1 MADSE
6 FDLIRRHFATLG
18 APRADVLVG
27 VGDDAALLAPQPG
40 RLLVATVDTLVE
52 GTHFLASDPA
62 RSVGHRALAVNL
74 SDMAA
79 MGAEPA
85 WALLSLTMP
94 AIVEAWIAQFASGFD
109 ALARVHGVQLV
120 GGNTTSG
127 ALSVA
132 VTVIGFVPPGQALLR
147 DGARPGHALY
157 VSGTPGDSVRGRLH
171 PQASP
176 GLRDRY
182 LHPEPRVALGLAL
195 RGLASACI
203 DVSDGLLGD
212 ARKLCEASGCGARI
226 EARSLPLS
234 EALLAAAGRD
244 EAERCA
250 LEGGEDYELCFA
262 VPPGHEAALLE
273 RVALDPGLG
282 RVGRIGQLEETR
294 GIVVTRGGVVTG
306 FSQSGHDHFA
316 R

>member
-6 FDLIRRHFATLG
+6 FDLIRRVFATLG

-27 VGDDAALLAPQPG
+27 VGDDAALLAPPAG
-40 RLLVATVDTLVE
+40 RQLVATVDTLVE
-52 GTHFLASDPA
+52 GVHFLASDPPQ
-62 RSVGHRALAVNL
+62 SVGHRALAVNL
-74 SDMAA
+74 SDIAA

-85 WALLSLTMP
+85 WALLSLSLP
-94 AIVEAWIAQFASGFD
+94 AIAEPWIARFASGFD
-109 ALARVHGVQLV
+109 ALARAHGVQLI

-127 ALSVA
+127 GLGAA
-132 VTVIGFVPPGQALLR
+132 VTVIGFVPPGEALLR
-147 DGARPGHALY
+147 SGARPGHALY

-171 PQASP
+171 PHESAS
-176 GLRDRY
+176 LRDRY
-182 LHPEPRVALGLAL
+182 LHPVPRVALGLAL
-195 RGLASACI
+195 RGIASACI

-212 ARKLCEASGCGARI
+212 ARKLCEASGCGAQI

-234 EALLAAAGRD
+234 GALLAAAGRD

-250 LEGGEDYELCFA
+250 LEGGEDYELCFT
-262 VPPGHEAALLE
+262 VPPEREEGLLE
-273 RVALDPGLG
+273 RIALDPGLG
-282 RVGRIGQLEETR
+282 PVTRIGCLE
-294 GIVVTRGGVVTG
+294 GAADVIVTRDGVVTG

>member
-6 FDLIRRHFATLG
+6 FELIRRHFSTLG
-18 APRADVLVG
+18 VPRADVLVG
-27 VGDDAALLAPQPG
+27 VGDDAALLEPPPG
-40 RLLVATVDTLVE
+40 RQLVATVDTLVE
-52 GTHFLASDPA
+52 GTHFIASDPA
-62 RSVGHRALAVNL
+62 QSVGHRALAVNL

-94 AIVEAWIAQFASGFD
+94 GIDEPWIAHFASGFD
-109 ALARVHGVQLV
+109 ALARSHGVQLI

-127 ALSVA
+127 ALSAA
-132 VTVIGFVPPGQALLR
+132 VTLIGFVPPGQALLR
-147 DGARPGHALY
+147 SSAKPGHALY
-157 VSGTPGDSVRGRLH
+157 VSGTPGDAVRGRLH
-171 PQASP
+171 PGESP
-176 GLRDRY
+176 GLRERY
-182 LHPEPRVALGLAL
+182 LRPEPRVALGLAL

-226 EARSLPLS
+226 ESRSLPIS
-234 EALLAAAGRD
+234 DALLAAAGRD

-262 VPPGHEAALLE
+262 VPPEHEESLLE
-273 RVALDPGLG
+273 HVALDPGLG
-282 RVGRIGQLEETR
+282 PVSRIGRLEATR
-294 GIVVTRGGVVTG
+294 GILVTRDGVVTG